1 VSYSELIDE
10 DEEEKVEKVNVEDL
24 GYL

>member
-10 DEEEKVEKVNVEDL
+10 VEEEKVEKVNVEDL